1 MEPTRDHK
9 NVEGGLEGEARR
21 DYLHALLRDLRA
33 LERMVK
39 EGMFE
44 RGVSRIGSE
53 QEMFLVDS
61 GYHATPGVL
70 KVLEKLDGHF
80 TTELGAFNLEANADA
95 QPFAGK
101 GLSDMEAQLSQ
112 LLQQVRDASEPQGII
127 PVLCGILP
135 TLGKTDLGL
144 ENMVPKPRYQQ
155 LNRAMNEA
163 RGESFDFSI
172 RGIDELVVKH
182 DSVMVEACCASFQVH
197 LQLAEPEKFAH
208 HYNLAQLL
216 TGPILAAATNSPLLF
231 NRRLWAETRIALFEQ
246 SCDIRTPGLHLR
258 DSIGRVSF
266 GRGWLKGS
274 VVDLYKEN
282 VSRFRPLVGAQL
294 ADEDDGIKAL
304 EEGRVPTMKALRTHN
319 GTIYRWNRV
328 AYGISENGKPHLRIE
343 LRVLP
348 SGPTIADEVANGA
361 LWLGLMAELGPTI
374 GDIPSR
380 MSFDD
385 ARANLYAAARDGI
398 RARLMWL
405 DGEEMLAP
413 QLLVDK
419 LIPLATRGLQRM
431 NIEAADIARY
441 MGILER
447 RAKNLRT
454 GSNWALQSLS
464 SMGTRGTPGQRLTA
478 MTAAMVT
485 RQKGEHA
492 VGDWELAR
500 LDEREAAHTDYQK
513 VSQFMLTD
521 IFTVRPDDPIELV
534 SELMAW
540 ERARYVPVE
549 DDRGRLVG
557 LVSFRG
563 VMRHMSDIA
572 RGVTK
577 SEMTAPVSSIMRTD
591 LVTVTPDTGTREAV
605 ALMRQHRIGALPVVQ
620 GEHIVAMLTEEEFV
634 GLAAKAVEELTQPP
648 RLASMSPNPAL
659 REPTGD

>member
-1 MEPTRDHK
+1 MEPKRDHK

-53 QEMFLVDS
+53 QEMFLVDG

-95 QPFAGK
+95 QPFSGK
-101 GLSDMEAQLSQ
+101 GLSNMEEQLSQ
-112 LLQQVRDASEPQGII
+112 LLQQVREAGEPLGVT

-155 LNRAMNEA
+155 LNRAMNQA
-163 RGESFDFSI
+163 RGEAFDFSI

-216 TGPILAAATNSPLLF
+216 TGPILAVSTNSPLLF

-282 VSRFRPLVGAQL
+282 VSRFRPLVGAPL
-294 ADEDDGIKAL
+294 SDEDDGIKAL
-304 EEGRVPTMKALRTHN
+304 DEGRVPTMKALRTHN

-328 AYGISENGKPHLRIE
+328 AYGVSENGKPHLRIE

-361 LWLGLMAELGPTI
+361 LWLGLMTELGPTI

-385 ARANLYAAARDGI
+385 ARANLYAAAREGI

-413 QLLVDK
+413 QLLLEK
-419 LIPLATRGLQRM
+419 LIPLATKGLQRM
-431 NIEAADIARY
+431 NIDAADIARY

-454 GSNWALQSLS
+454 GANWSLQSLS
-464 SMGTRGTPGQRLTA
+464 SMGSRGTPGQRLTA
-478 MTAAMVT
+478 MTAGMVT
-485 RQKGEHA
+485 RQKGNQP
-492 VGDWELAR
+492 VCDWDLAGI
-500 LDEREAAHTDYQK
+500 DERESASTDYQK

-577 SEMTAPVSSIMRTD
+577 SEMTAPVSSIMRTE

-648 RLASMSPNPAL
+648 RPASMLPNPAL

>member
-1 MEPTRDHK
+1 MEPKRDHK

-21 DYLHALLRDLRA
+21 DYMHALLRDLRA

-53 QEMFLVDS
+53 QEMFLVDG

-95 QPFAGK
+95 QPFSGK
-101 GLSDMEAQLSQ
+101 GLSTMETQLTQ
-112 LLQQVRDASEPQGII
+112 LLQQVREAGEPLGIT

-144 ENMVPKPRYQQ
+144 DNMVPKQRYQQ
-155 LNRAMNEA
+155 LNHAMNQA
-163 RGESFDFSI
+163 RGEAFDFSI

-216 TGPILAAATNSPLLF
+216 TGPILAVSTNSPLLF

-258 DSIGRVSF
+258 DSLGRVSF

-304 EEGRVPTMKALRTHN
+304 DEGRVPTMKALRTHN

-361 LWLGLMAELGPTI
+361 LWLGLMTELGPTI

-385 ARANLYAAARDGI
+385 ARANLYAAAREGI

-413 QLLVDK
+413 QLLLEK
-419 LIPLATRGLQRM
+419 LIPLATKGLQRM
-431 NIEAADIARY
+431 NIDDADIARY

-454 GSNWALQSLS
+454 GANWSLQSLS

-478 MTAAMVT
+478 MTAGMVT
-485 RQKGEHA
+485 RQKDNKP
-492 VGDWELAR
+492 VCDWDLAR
-500 LDEREAAHTDYQK
+500 IDERESAHTDYQK

-577 SEMTAPVSSIMRTD
+577 GEMTAPVSSIMRTE

-648 RLASMSPNPAL
+648 RSSSTLPNPAL